1 MTNKKVCILSTVDF
15 TRMTVVSV
23 YTDYLK
29 KRNISFDIICVD
41 KYRQKDP
48 FGAENIYGFIP
59 KTKNNWGKVRK
70 LIAFWEIRK
79 FTLEILKKNHYD
91 FIIVWNELTAF
102 IFSDI
107 LSSMF
112 KDKYCINIRDYQ
124 YFNLLPVK
132 IRLTNVIKSAFFTT
146 VSSKAYLEYLPSD
159 NCCMMYSFN
168 KGILSKTK
176 PHRALR
182 ESGEP
187 IRILYIGQ
195 IAWLDNVY
203 KLIDAL
209 KNDDRFEMIFAGG
222 GSEQVEKYAKNNQVD
237 NVTCYGRFQPDDTA
251 KYLADADILYNLY
264 GTNSKHLTT
273 AVSIKFY
280 YAVFLHIPIL
290 VYKKT
295 EMEKMSKM
303 CGIGFAVE
311 DKEFVNFADELY
323 NWYYSLDQQEINK
336 KCNLFLED
344 IKEEQE
350 QIYRLVDKGVEI

>member
-1 MTNKKVCILSTVDF
+1 MSRKKVCILSTVDF

-29 KRNISFDIICVD
+29 KCNIPFDIICVD
-41 KYRQKDP
+41 KYGQKDP
-48 FGAENIYGFIP
+48 FGAENIYGFVP
-59 KTKNNWGKVRK
+59 KTKNRWGKFRK
-70 LIAFWEIRK
+70 LIAFWKIRK
-79 FTLEILKKNHYD
+79 FALEIFKKNNYD

-107 LSSMF
+107 LESMF
-112 KDKYCINIRDYQ
+112 KDQYCINIRDYQ

-132 IRLTNVIKSAFFTT
+132 RRLTRVIKAALFTT
-146 VSSKAYLEYLPSD
+146 VSSKAYLDYLPSD
-159 NCCMMYSFN
+159 NCYMMYSFN
-168 KGILSKTK
+168 KSILSRTK
-176 PHRALR
+176 PHTGLR
-182 ESGEP
+182 ESGKP

-222 GSEQVEKYAKNNQVD
+222 GSEQVEKYAKSNHVD
-237 NVTCYGRFQPDDTA
+237 NVTCYGRFQPADTA

-273 AVSIKFY
+273 AISIKFY

-295 EMEKMSKM
+295 EMEKMAKI

-311 DKEFVNFADELY
+311 NKEFVNYADELY

-336 KCNLFLED
+336 KCNLFLEE
-344 IKEEQE
+344 IEEGQK
-350 QIYRLVDKGVEI
+350 QIYCLIDKGVGI

>member
-1 MTNKKVCILSTVDF
+1 MSERKVCILSTVDF

-29 KRNISFDIICVD
+29 QRDIPFDIICVD
-41 KYRQKDP
+41 KYGQKDP

-59 KTKNNWGKVRK
+59 KTQNDWGKFRK
-70 LIAFWEIRK
+70 LIAFWKIRNFASEIFK
-79 FTLEILKKNHYD
+79 NNHYD

-107 LSSMF
+107 LASLF
-112 KDKYCINIRDYQ
+112 KDRYCINIRDYQ
-124 YFNLLPVK
+124 YFNLLPIK
-132 IRLTNVIKSAFFTT
+132 MRLASVIKSAFFTT
-146 VSSKAYLEYLPSD
+146 VSSRAYLEYLPTD
-159 NCCMMYSFN
+159 NCYMMYSFN

-176 PHRALR
+176 PHKTLR
-182 ESGEP
+182 EDGKP

-209 KNDDRFEMIFAGG
+209 KNDSRFEMIFAGG
-222 GSEQVEKYAKNNQVD
+222 GSEQVEEYAKSNQVF
-237 NVTCYGRFQPDDTA
+237 NVTCYGRFEPDETA
-251 KYLADADILYNLY
+251 KYLTDADILYNLY

-273 AVSIKFY
+273 AISIKFY

-295 EMEKMSKM
+295 EMEKMAKK

-311 DKEFVNFADELY
+311 NKEFENYADELY
-323 NWYYSLDQQEINK
+323 NWYCELDQQEINK
-336 KCNLFLED
+336 KCDIFLEE
-344 IKEEQE
+344 IAEGQK
-350 QIYRLVDKGVEI
+350 QIYHLIDKGVGI

>member
-1 MTNKKVCILSTVDF
+1 MSKKKVCILSTVDF

-29 KRNISFDIICVD
+29 RCDIPFDIICVN
-41 KYRQKDP
+41 KYGQEDP
-48 FGAENIYGFIP
+48 FGAENIYGFVP
-59 KTKNNWGKVRK
+59 KTKSSWNKFRK
-70 LIAFWEIRK
+70 LISFWKIRDFALDIFK
-79 FTLEILKKNHYD
+79 NNHYD

-107 LSSMF
+107 LASMF

-124 YFNLLPVK
+124 YFNLFPVK
-132 IRLTNVIKSAFFTT
+132 MRLTSAIKSAFFTT
-146 VSSKAYLEYLPSD
+146 VSSRAYLEYLPSD
-159 NCCMMYSFN
+159 NCYMMYSFN
-168 KGILSKTK
+168 KGILSKTN
-176 PHRALR
+176 PHQALR
-182 ESGEP
+182 EVGKP

-209 KNDDRFEMIFAGG
+209 KNDNRFEMIFAGS
-222 GSEQVEKYAKNNQVD
+222 GSEQVEEYAKSNQVN
-237 NVTCYGRFQPDDTA
+237 NVTCYGRFHPGETA
-251 KYLADADILYNLY
+251 KYLAEADILYNLY
-264 GTNSKHLTT
+264 GTDSRHLTT

-295 EMEKMSKM
+295 EMEKMSQI

-311 DKEFVNFADELY
+311 NEEFINYGDKLY
-323 NWYYSLDQQEINK
+323 DWYFSLDQKEINK
-336 KCNLFLED
+336 KCNLFLEE
-344 IKEEQE
+344 IEEGQK
-350 QIYRLVDKGVEI
+350 QIYRLMDRKVGT